1 MERINN
7 SMSPVINLD
16 STGKQRNQI
25 MRTAAEILRRLSQK
39 TDVDLEVKDMLATLV
54 YCFREI
60 EQGIDQSAMAWEKR
74 DYWVK
79 AEELRQR
86 WSWPGDM
93 ADQIQAM
100 VYKED
105 WNRMPTIMVKLLP
118 RFNDITITK
127 LTRKESLWEGAYDRL
142 MKEKPAQ

>member
-1 MERINN
+1 
-7 SMSPVINLD
+7 MSRVINPD
-16 STGKQRNQI
+16 SAGKQRNQL

-39 TDVDLEVKDMLATLV
+39 TDIDADVKDMLAMLV

-60 EQGIDQSAMAWEKR
+60 DEGIDQSAQAWEKR

-86 WSWPGDM
+86 WGWPGDM

-100 VYKED
+100 IYQEE
-105 WNRMPTIMVKLLP
+105 WNRLPPIIVKLLP
-118 RFNDITITK
+118 RFADVKITK
-127 LTRKESLWEGAYDRL
+127 LTRNESLWQGAYERL
-142 MKEKPAQ
+142 LRDKPRS

>member
-1 MERINN
+1 
-7 SMSPVINLD
+7 MSPVINLD
-16 STGKQRNQI
+16 STGKQRNQL

-39 TDVDLEVKDMLATLV
+39 AEIDNDVKDMLAMLV

-60 EQGIDQSAMAWEKR
+60 ESGIDQSAQAWEKR

-100 VYKED
+100 LLDEN
-105 WNRMPTIMVKLLP
+105 WAQLPTLLVKLLP
-118 RFNDITITK
+118 RFADIKITK
-127 LTRKESLWEGAYDRL
+127 LTRSESMWQGTYERL
-142 MKEKPAQ
+142 LRENLR

>member
-1 MERINN
+1 
-7 SMSPVINLD
+7 MSRVINTD

-25 MRTAAEILRRLSQK
+25 MRTGAEILRRLSQK
-39 TDVDLEVKDMLATLV
+39 TAIDSEVKDMLAMLV

-60 EQGIDQSAMAWEKR
+60 EEGIDQSAQAWEKR

-86 WSWPGDM
+86 WSWPGDV

-100 VYKED
+100 IFQED
-105 WNRMPTIMVKLLP
+105 WNMLPPLMVKLLP
-118 RFNDITITK
+118 RFADIKITK
-127 LTRKESLWEGAYDRL
+127 LTRDETLWQGTYERL
-142 MKEKPAQ
+142 MKEKPTKNS

>member
-1 MERINN
+1 
-7 SMSPVINLD
+7 MSPVINLD

-25 MRTAAEILRRLSQK
+25 MRTGAEILRRLSQK
-39 TDVDLEVKDMLATLV
+39 SAIDTEVKDMLAMLV

-60 EQGIDQSAMAWEKR
+60 EAGIDQSAQAWEKR

-86 WSWPGDM
+86 WSWPGDV

-100 VYKED
+100 IFQED
-105 WNRMPTIMVKLLP
+105 WNMLPALMVKLLP
-118 RFNDITITK
+118 RFADIKITK
-127 LTRKESLWEGAYDRL
+127 LTRNESLWEGTYERL
-142 MKEKPAQ
+142 MREKPGKGS

>member
-1 MERINN
+1 
-7 SMSPVINLD
+7 MSPVINTD
-16 STGKQRNQI
+16 STGKERNQL

-39 TDVDLEVKDMLATLV
+39 TDIDSDVKNMLALLV

-60 EQGIDQSAMAWEKR
+60 EAGIDQSATAWEKR

-86 WSWPGDM
+86 WSWPGDT

-100 VYKED
+100 IYNED
-105 WNRMPTIMVKLLP
+105 WNRMPPIMVKLLP
-118 RFNDITITK
+118 RFADIKITK
-127 LTRKESLWEGAYDRL
+127 LTRSESMWEGVYDKL
-142 MKEKPAQ
+142 MREKPKS

>member
-1 MERINN
+1 
-7 SMSPVINLD
+7 MSPVINTD
-16 STGKQRNQI
+16 STGKERNQL

-39 TDVDLEVKDMLATLV
+39 TDIDSDVKNMLALLV

-60 EQGIDQSAMAWEKR
+60 EAGIDQSAQAWEKR

-86 WSWPGDM
+86 WSWPGDT

-100 VYKED
+100 IFNED
-105 WNRMPTIMVKLLP
+105 WNRMPPLMLKLLP
-118 RFNDITITK
+118 RFADIKITK
-127 LTRKESLWEGAYDRL
+127 LTRSESMWEGVYDKL
-142 MKEKPAQ
+142 MREKPKS